1 MSQGPN
7 DIRNSFLEGLES
19 PAEAARD
26 LSLAD
31 VLAARL
37 RRGNL
42 SPALGKALQ
51 TGAAR
56 SEEPACVS
64 FVEEVLYRSGL
75 EWSSVDPATAGYQ
88 LMRPDHSLLGQ
99 LGYESRLEECEG
111 HSVRELVEPVLQ
123 HDIRLLACAVWATG
137 SFSELKSLL
146 RNLGA
151 VLRYSSDLQGRV
163 LGLVA
168 PGQTLAMLITEIE
181 TNGYPRNVEQ
191 RAHDELPDLLGLR
204 RKVMQLDQE
213 RHEREQPLYG
223 RFDPRRLLGLL
234 RR

>member
-19 PAEAARD
+19 APQALQD
-26 LSLAD
+26 MNLAD
-31 VLAARL
+31 ALAARL
-37 RRGNL
+37 RRGNISPVL
-42 SPALGKALQ
+42 SKALQ

-56 SEEPACVS
+56 GDEPACIS
-64 FVEEVLYRSGL
+64 FVDEVLYRGGL
-75 EWSSVDPATAGYQ
+75 EWNTVDPAAVGYQ

-99 LGYESRLEECEG
+99 LGYESPLEDCG
-111 HSVRELVEPVLQ
+111 GRSVRELVEPVLQ
-123 HDIRLLACAVWATG
+123 LDIRLLASTVWTTR

-163 LGLVA
+163 LGLVV
-168 PGQTLAMLITEIE
+168 PGQTLATLIAEIE
-181 TNGYPRNVEQ
+181 SKSYLHNVEQ

-204 RKVMQLDQE
+204 RKVMQLDRE
-213 RHEREQPLYG
+213 RHESQQPVHG
-223 RFDPRRLLGLL
+223 RFDPRRLLALL